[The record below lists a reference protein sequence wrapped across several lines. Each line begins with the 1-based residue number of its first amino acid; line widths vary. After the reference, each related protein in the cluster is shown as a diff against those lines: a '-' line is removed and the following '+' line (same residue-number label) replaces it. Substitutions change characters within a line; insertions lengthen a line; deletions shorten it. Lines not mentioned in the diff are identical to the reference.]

1 MDIAPT
7 PSTRATVM
15 TTSTPAPWTI
25 PQPLQGELALGPGI
39 DVEALR
45 KGLEALADRKD
56 VHALVVFGSRACA
69 GTRPDSDLDLLV
81 IGREARINPAD
92 QIQRWQELRSA
103 LGDVGVPVDLLVY
116 GQEEAGWLSG
126 SRWHVLGRA
135 ARSGRVLYVAQ

>member
-1 MDIAPT
+1 
-7 PSTRATVM
+7 
-15 TTSTPAPWTI
+15 
-25 PQPLQGELALGPGI
+25 
-39 DVEALR
+39 
-45 KGLEALADRKD
+45 

-81 IGREARINPAD
+81 IGREARISPEE

>member
-25 PQPLQGELALGPGI
+25 PQPLQVELALGAGI
-39 DVEALR
+39 DAEALR
-45 KGLEALADRKD
+45 KGLEALAGRKD
-56 VHALVVFGSRACA
+56 VHALVMFGSRACA

-81 IGREARINPAD
+81 IGREARISPEE

>member
-25 PQPLQGELALGPGI
+25 PQPLQVELALGAGI
-39 DVEALR
+39 DAEALR
-45 KGLEALADRKD
+45 KGLEALAGRKD
-56 VHALVVFGSRACA
+56 VHALVMFGSRACA

-81 IGREARINPAD
+81 IGREARISPEE
-92 QIQRWQELRSA
+92 QIQRWHELRSA

-116 GQEEAGWLSG
+116 GREEAGWLRG

>member
-25 PQPLQGELALGPGI
+25 PQPLQVELALGAGI
-39 DVEALR
+39 DAEALR
-45 KGLEALADRKD
+45 KGLEALASRKD
-56 VHALVVFGSRACA
+56 VHALVMFGSRACA

-81 IGREARINPAD
+81 IGREARISPQE
-92 QIQRWQELRSA
+92 QIQRWQELRRA